1 MDCKKIGE
9 YIQLKRKAIGITQQ
23 DLGDKLG
30 VTSKAVSKWECGV
43 ALPDVSLFKDL
54 SEVLNI
60 EIEELLNGEDNK
72 EIPVDKKKNIAII
85 VLSSITFLLLIIS
98 ILLGIFFYNNYDKVH
113 VYELESN
120 NKEFDLDGKIIVI
133 GDKKFLALNNIK
145 YNLDKEIYFSNMAY
159 EVKLFDSIIYKKDD
173 LRLDDVVSGDLE
185 KFLSE
190 ITFFVELKKEY
201 DIRVDDYLV
210 LIINYMDDNNEIR
223 YYEIKLKIK

>member
-72 EIPVDKKKNIAII
+72 EIPVDKKKNLAII

-113 VYELESN
+113 VYELESA
-120 NKEFDLDGKIIVI
+120 NKEFDLEGKLIFINE
-133 GDKKFLALNNIK
+133 KKYLTINDVK
-145 YNLDKEIYFSNMAY
+145 YNLDNNINFSKISY
-159 EVKLFDSIIYKKDD
+159 QVEYDDTILYKSND
-173 LRLDDVVSGDLE
+173 LKIENVDTLVFEKYLSEL
-185 KFLSE
+185 KFLVEINNKVSISE
-190 ITFFVELKKEY
+190 
-201 DIRVDDYLV
+201 R
-210 LIINYMDDNNEIR
+210 LIIKISFIDENDNLR
-223 YYEIKLKIK
+223 SYEIKLKTK

>member
-54 SEVLNI
+54 SEILNI

-85 VLSSITFLLLIIS
+85 VLSTITFLLLIIS

-113 VYELESN
+113 VYELESA
-120 NKEFDLDGKIIVI
+120 NKEFDLEGKLIII
-133 GDKKFLALNNIK
+133 DDKKYLTINNIK
-145 YNLDKEIYFSNMAY
+145 YNLDKNINCSKINY
-159 EVKLFDSIIYKKDD
+159 EVEYDDIILYKSNELKVDNSIINDFEKY
-173 LRLDDVVSGDLE
+173 LSRLII
-185 KFLSE
+185 FAE
-190 ITFFVELKKEY
+190 IKKEC
-201 DIRVDDYLV
+201 DIDNNDF
-210 LIINYMDDNNEIR
+210 LILNINFMSDNNEGR
-223 YYEIKLKIK
+223 NYEIKLIVK

>member
-72 EIPVDKKKNIAII
+72 EIPVDKKKNLAII
-85 VLSSITFLLLIIS
+85 ILSSITFLLLIIS
-98 ILLGIFFYNNYDKVH
+98 ILLGIFFYNNYDKVQ

-133 GDKKFLALNNIK
+133 GDKKYIIISDIN
-145 YNLDKEIYFSNMAY
+145 YNLSEKIRFSESKYEII
-159 EVKLFDSIIYKKDD
+159 FDNNVLYKS
-173 LRLDDVVSGDLE
+173 DVYKSQNNSLIFLE
-185 KFLSE
+185 KYLNDFGLFYELKNDYVSLSE
-190 ITFFVELKKEY
+190 KEVLTLKFYFY
-201 DIRVDDYLV
+201 DNAYR
-210 LIINYMDDNNEIR
+210 N
-223 YYEIKLKIK
+223 YEINLVIK

>member
-72 EIPVDKKKNIAII
+72 EILVDKKKNIAII

-98 ILLGIFFYNNYDKVH
+98 ILLGIFFYNNYDKVQ
-113 VYELESN
+113 VYELESGSTD
-120 NKEFDLDGKIIVI
+120 FYVDGNLFVI
-133 GDKKFLALNNIK
+133 GNKNYLVINDMK
-145 YNLDKEIYFSNMAY
+145 YNLDKEISFSKIEY
-159 EVKLFDSIIYKKDD
+159 EVKYLDSVIYKKN
-173 LRLDDVVSGDLE
+173 DLE
-185 KFLSE
+185 NLKIVNYDFESHLNDL
-190 ITFFVELKKEY
+190 TFFAEIGELHNIK
-201 DIRVDDYLV
+201 VDNPLV
-210 LIINYMDDNNEIR
+210 INISLIDENNELR
-223 YYEIKLKIK
+223 NFEINLVIK

>member
-54 SEVLNI
+54 SKVLNI

-72 EIPVDKKKNIAII
+72 EIPVDKKKNLAII

-98 ILLGIFFYNNYDKVH
+98 ILLGIFFCNNYDKVH

-133 GDKKFLALNNIK
+133 GDKKYIIISDIN
-145 YNLDKEIYFSNMAY
+145 YNLSEKIRFSESKYEII
-159 EVKLFDSIIYKKDD
+159 FDNNVLYKS
-173 LRLDDVVSGDLE
+173 DVYKSQNNSLIFLE
-185 KFLSE
+185 KYLNDFGLFYELKNDYVSLSE
-190 ITFFVELKKEY
+190 KEVLTLKFYFY
-201 DIRVDDYLV
+201 DNAYR
-210 LIINYMDDNNEIR
+210 N
-223 YYEIKLKIK
+223 YEINLVIK

>member
-72 EIPVDKKKNIAII
+72 EIPVDKKKNLAII
-85 VLSSITFLLLIIS
+85 ILSSITFLLLIIS
-98 ILLGIFFYNNYDKVH
+98 ILLGIFFYNNYDKVQ
-113 VYELESN
+113 VYELESA
-120 NKEFDLDGKIIVI
+120 NKEFDLEGKLIFINE
-133 GDKKFLALNNIK
+133 KKYLTINDVK
-145 YNLDKEIYFSNMAY
+145 YNLDNNINFSKISY
-159 EVKLFDSIIYKKDD
+159 QVEYDDTILYKSND
-173 LRLDDVVSGDLE
+173 LKIENVDTLVFEKYLSEL
-185 KFLSE
+185 KFLVE
-190 ITFFVELKKEY
+190 INNKVSINE
-201 DIRVDDYLV
+201 R
-210 LIINYMDDNNEIR
+210 LIIKISFIDENDNLR
-223 YYEIKLKIK
+223 SYEIKLKTK

>member
-72 EIPVDKKKNIAII
+72 EIPVDKKKNLAII
-85 VLSSITFLLLIIS
+85 ILSSITFLLLIIS

-133 GDKKFLALNNIK
+133 GDKKYIIISDIN
-145 YNLDKEIYFSNMAY
+145 YNLSEKIRFSESKYEII
-159 EVKLFDSIIYKKDD
+159 FDNNVLYKS
-173 LRLDDVVSGDLE
+173 DVYKSQNNSLIFLE
-185 KFLSE
+185 KYLNDFGLFYELKNDYVSLSE
-190 ITFFVELKKEY
+190 KEVLTLKFYFY
-201 DIRVDDYLV
+201 DNAYR
-210 LIINYMDDNNEIR
+210 N
-223 YYEIKLKIK
+223 YEINIVIK

>member
-54 SEVLNI
+54 SKVLNI

-72 EIPVDKKKNIAII
+72 EIPVDKKKNLAII
-85 VLSSITFLLLIIS
+85 VLSSITFLLFIIS

-113 VYELESN
+113 VYELESA
-120 NKEFDLDGKIIVI
+120 NKEFDLEGKLIFINE
-133 GDKKFLALNNIK
+133 KKYLTINDVK
-145 YNLDKEIYFSNMAY
+145 YNLDNNINFSKISY
-159 EVKLFDSIIYKKDD
+159 QVEYDDTILYKSND
-173 LRLDDVVSGDLE
+173 LKIENVDTLVFEKYLSEL
-185 KFLSE
+185 KFLVE
-190 ITFFVELKKEY
+190 INNKVSINE
-201 DIRVDDYLV
+201 R
-210 LIINYMDDNNEIR
+210 LIIKISFIDENDNLR
-223 YYEIKLKIK
+223 SYEIKLKTK

>member
-54 SEVLNI
+54 SEILNI

-85 VLSSITFLLLIIS
+85 VLSTITFLLLIIS

-113 VYELESN
+113 VYELESA
-120 NKEFDLDGKIIVI
+120 NKEFDLEGKLIII
-133 GDKKFLALNNIK
+133 GDKKYLTINNIK
-145 YNLDKEIYFSNMAY
+145 YKLDKDIYISKIDYEIKY
-159 EVKLFDSIIYKKDD
+159 LDSIIYKRND
-173 LRLDDVVSGDLE
+173 LNINRENLILRKKLNE
-185 KFLSE
+185 LM
-190 ITFFVELKKEY
+190 IFVEIE
-201 DIRVDDYLV
+201 DDYDFIIDESLV
-210 LIINYMDDNNEIR
+210 LNINFIDKIDELRN
-223 YYEIKLKIK
+223 YEIKLIVK

>member
-72 EIPVDKKKNIAII
+72 EIPVDKKKNLAII

-113 VYELESN
+113 VYELESA
-120 NKEFDLDGKIIVI
+120 NKEFDLEGKLIFINE
-133 GDKKFLALNNIK
+133 KKYLTINDVK
-145 YNLDKEIYFSNMAY
+145 YNLDNNINFSKISY
-159 EVKLFDSIIYKKDD
+159 QVEYDDTILYKSND
-173 LRLDDVVSGDLE
+173 LKIENVDTLVFEKYLSEL
-185 KFLSE
+185 KFLVE
-190 ITFFVELKKEY
+190 INNKVSINE
-201 DIRVDDYLV
+201 R
-210 LIINYMDDNNEIR
+210 LIIKISFIDENDNLR
-223 YYEIKLKIK
+223 SYEIKLKTK